1 MTKTESPNCLKVTV
15 PLTELPMVGCR
26 TPTADGSDA
35 GVAQALKAR
44 IEKLKRYL
52 IQGSLTKL
60 VEFRRDPFIAILVAG
75 NQAYAS
81 FYRSC
86 QSEQQGPPDGYLP
99 NRERVIPSLYS
110 IDLNEENTPS

>member
-1 MTKTESPNCLKVTV
+1 
-15 PLTELPMVGCR
+15 MVGCR

-52 IQGSLTKL
+52 TQGSLTKL

-75 NQAYAS
+75 KYAIHKS
-81 FYRSC
+81 HAIQGLGLMAKSLGWIFQGSNRS
-86 QSEQQGPPDGYLP
+86 
-99 NRERVIPSLYS
+99 
-110 IDLNEENTPS
+110 